1 MLKKD
6 LRIACAQKPFKAN
19 SPEAKLKQ
27 GTKPVIKNSLL
38 SASYRTG

>member
-6 LRIACAQKPFKAN
+6 LRTACAQKPIKAY
-19 SPEAKLKQ
+19 SPEAKLKE
-27 GTKPVIKNSLL
+27 GAKSVIKNSLL